1 MMVMKGC
8 KTRSLFAFAM
18 LSLAL
23 LSSSQVMAE
32 AVAEPR
38 EPGLQE
44 CTKALQDGWDKA
56 RTLSA
61 KSLSRHF
68 AERFLQSAEAEA
80 GNGEYDE
87 CLEYAE
93 KASDEIDNR
102 RHWLAPGETFRVTTS
117 TGYMELRGD
126 DQ

>member
-1 MMVMKGC
+1 MMVMNGC
-8 KTRSLFAFAM
+8 RTTLRFAFAV
-18 LSLAL
+18 LSLAWL
-23 LSSSQVMAE
+23 ASSPVRAE
-32 AVAEPR
+32 DAAQLEEPT
-38 EPGLQE
+38 LQE
-44 CTKALQDGWDKA
+44 CTKALEEGRDKA
-56 RTLSA
+56 NKLSA
-61 KSLSRHF
+61 KSLSRYF

-80 GNGEYDE
+80 GNGEYDG

-93 KASDEIDNR
+93 KAVDEIDNR